1 MATLGQSKWASSLVS
16 RSRLPRPPRRQ
27 LHPLPR
33 GIVELYSLIAVL
45 VVLIPEWLAEGTL
58 LLNPTDT
65 SELLQINCRA
75 WRRLPELWL
84 AGMPIRDLRQL
95 AQERGIL
102 GYAADGRE
110 ELTRQL
116 LHYIDQQRQDL
127 VA

>member
-1 MATLGQSKWASSLVS
+1 MATLGQSKWVSPPVS

-27 LHPLPR
+27 LDPLPR

-58 LLNPTDT
+58 LLNPTDA

-102 GYAADGRE
+102 GYAANGRE

-116 LHYIDQQRQDL
+116 LRYIGQQRQDL
-127 VA
+127 AA